1 MNNQFNTEPKEYWR
15 WKMIRKVADYIN
27 SPDDITMSELK
38 ALIESYKSHNDIND
52 MIQSLK
58 YN

>member
-1 MNNQFNTEPKEYWR
+1 MNSQLNQERKEHWR

-27 SPDDITMSELK
+27 SPDDITLSELK
-38 ALIESYKSHNDIND
+38 ALIESYKNHNDIND
-52 MIQSLK
+52 MIQNLK